1 MGSYALVVASA
12 RTGRIARLPSPTPV
26 TPTPAIAISGR
37 NDYGSRGV
45 HTWTVS
51 KGRTAHAEP
60 ATATLASK
68 SPITS
73 LVIDFIALDLL
84 LYQTR
89 DTGRVFAR
97 LLGLPVLAP
106 DGG

>member
-1 MGSYALVVASA
+1 M
-12 RTGRIARLPSPTPV
+12 
-26 TPTPAIAISGR
+26 
-37 NDYGSRGV
+37 
-45 HTWTVS
+45 
-51 KGRTAHAEP
+51 AHAEP

-97 LLGLPVLAP
+97 LLGMSVLGP
-106 DGG
+106 TERKDSRVDGQAVYIDPAS